1 MSLAALRAV
10 GAPAV
15 LRGIKASGGR
25 WLRQLESVEVERR
38 VGLGVALH
46 RASLIDILLGRLTR
60 TQVHLGADVTTVDLN
75 GTVHWTTQRGDDML
89 HADLVAA
96 ADGMASSVRDQHW
109 GVEPRPAR
117 VMCLRAVV
125 DVPTSEF
132 IEMWGRGENVGHV
145 PIEGGHTYVYAA
157 RRAPWDGADLVWARG
172 WPGMEPGLLEA
183 VDATSTERHVGEL
196 ASLPVARQWVKG
208 RVALLGDAAHAMMP
222 FLGQGARQGIEDA
235 GALVDSL
242 APGPPLAAYEKRR
255 RARAVMVHRA
265 SHQASLAAMADGAM
279 ATARNAVIP
288 LIPDRVFLSQ
298 LARVAASQA
307 GWGVRR

>member
-145 PIEGGHTYVYAA
+145 PIGVATPMCMPRGGPRGMAPISCGLAGGPAWSQGCSKPSTPHRPSGMSVSSRACPWRGSGSRDA
-157 RRAPWDGADLVWARG
+157 SPCSVMRRTR
-172 WPGMEPGLLEA
+172 
-183 VDATSTERHVGEL
+183 
-196 ASLPVARQWVKG
+196 
-208 RVALLGDAAHAMMP
+208 
-222 FLGQGARQGIEDA
+222 
-235 GALVDSL
+235 
-242 APGPPLAAYEKRR
+242 
-255 RARAVMVHRA
+255 
-265 SHQASLAAMADGAM
+265 
-279 ATARNAVIP
+279 
-288 LIPDRVFLSQ
+288 
-298 LARVAASQA
+298 
-307 GWGVRR
+307 